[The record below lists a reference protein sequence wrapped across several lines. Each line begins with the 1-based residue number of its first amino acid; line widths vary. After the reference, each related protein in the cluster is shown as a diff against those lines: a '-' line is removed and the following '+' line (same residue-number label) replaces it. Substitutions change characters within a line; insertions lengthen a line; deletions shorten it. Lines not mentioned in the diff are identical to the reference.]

1 MNLPL
6 IIAVTWI
13 GKEYRFVGL
22 DWSYLVVL
30 ALEHR
35 RQRRHVPLLR
45 FKRDPVRILAFLPTS
60 MIYIRNLMLK
70 NQSVSR
76 RN

>member
-13 GKEYRFVGL
+13 SKEYRFFGL

-30 ALEHR
+30 VLEHC
-35 RQRRHVPLLR
+35 RQRRHVAFTSFSKGTR
-45 FKRDPVRILAFLPTS
+45 LAS
-60 MIYIRNLMLK
+60 
-70 NQSVSR
+70 
-76 RN
+76 

>member
-13 GKEYRFVGL
+13 GKEYRFFGL
-22 DWSYLVVL
+22 DWSYLVVWYWSIGGSVVMCL
-30 ALEHR
+30 YF
-35 RQRRHVPLLR
+35 V
-45 FKRDPVRILAFLPTS
+45 FKRNLVGMLAYLPNS
-60 MIYIRNLMLK
+60 MICIRNLMLK